1 MFTVVLCKPPAPS
14 NFPFCWRLTRM
25 TERPIDLSNYPSYQ
39 APKRQVF
46 SLRKLALMASVAAGL
61 GAAVY
66 GFGPS
71 QGPGDIFTSAA
82 HAQVNQEVRKVAQPT
97 GFADI
102 VERVK
107 PSVISV
113 KVAMGDKTAKD
124 DSADKDDS
132 PFQPGSP
139 MERFF
144 RRFGGP
150 DGLPPG
156 LRGGPR
162 GGGRGP
168 VTGQGSGFFI
178 SADGFAVTNNHV
190 VDGAD
195 KVEVTTDDGK
205 TYSAKVIG
213 TDPRTDLALIKV
225 SGRTDFPFAKLSDTK
240 PRIGDWVLAVGNPF
254 GLGGTVTA
262 GIVSASGRDI
272 GSGPY
277 DDFIQIDAPVNK
289 GNSGGPAFD
298 VSGEVMGVN
307 TAIYSPSGGS
317 VGIAFSIPASTVKN
331 VIAQLKDKGTV
342 SRGWIGVQI
351 QPVTSDIADSLGM
364 KKAEGALVAEPQ
376 ANGPA
381 AKAGIESG
389 DVITG
394 VNGEA
399 VKDAKELARTIGG
412 LAPGNAVKLNVL
424 HKGQEK
430 VINLTLGQLPNTI
443 EAKADLDKDT
453 GKSSRGTDVPK
464 LGMTVAPANSVA
476 GAGKEGVVVTEVD
489 PKSAAAERGFKEGDV
504 ILEVGGKTV
513 ASADDVRDAISAAR
527 TDNKNSVLMR
537 VKSGGSSRF
546 VAVPLA
552 KG

>member
-1 MFTVVLCKPPAPS
+1 
-14 NFPFCWRLTRM
+14 M
-25 TERPIDLSNYPSYQ
+25 TERPDDLTSFPSYR
-39 APKRQVF
+39 APRRSLF
-46 SLRKLALMASVAAGL
+46 SARKLALMASVVAGL
-61 GAAVY
+61 GIAAY
-66 GFGPS
+66 GLGP
-71 QGPGDIFTSAA
+71 QHAPADLFTSPA
-82 HAQVNQEVRKVAQPT
+82 HAQVNNEVRKVERPI

-113 KVAMGDKTAKD
+113 KVNIAQKLVKD
-124 DSADKDDS
+124 DSSSEDS

-162 GGGRGP
+162 GGGRAI
-168 VTGQGSGFFI
+168 TGQGSGFFI
-178 SADGFAVTNNHV
+178 SSDGYAVTNNHV

-195 KVEVTTDDGK
+195 KVEVTTDEGK

-225 SGRTDFPFAKLSDTK
+225 EGNSNFAFAKLSDSK

-272 GSGPY
+272 GNGPY

-298 VSGEVMGVN
+298 TDGEVMGVN

-317 VGIAFSIPASTVKN
+317 VGIAFSIPANTVKS
-331 VIAQLKDKGTV
+331 VVAQLKDKGTV

-351 QPVTSDIADSLGM
+351 QPVTSDIADSLGL

-389 DVITG
+389 DVITA
-394 VNGEA
+394 VNGEP
-399 VKDAKELARTIGG
+399 VKDARELARTIGG
-412 LAPGNAVKLNVL
+412 LSPGNSVKLNVL
-424 HKGQEK
+424 HKGQDK
-430 VINLTLGQLPNTI
+430 VVNLTLGQLPNTQ
-443 EAKADLDKDT
+443 EAKADTDNDDKGGAT
-453 GKSSRGTDVPK
+453 RGTDVPR
-464 LGMTVAPANSVA
+464 LGLTVAPANSVA

-504 ILEVGGKTV
+504 ILEVAGKSVT
-513 ASADDVRDAISAAR
+513 SAGEVRDAITAAR
-527 TDNKNSVLMR
+527 NDNKNSVLMR

>member
-1 MFTVVLCKPPAPS
+1 
-14 NFPFCWRLTRM
+14 M
-25 TERPIDLSNYPSYQ
+25 TDRPTDLSSLPSY
-39 APKRQVF
+39 RQPWRGLF
-46 SLRKLALMASVAAGL
+46 SARKFALMASVVAGL
-61 GAAVY
+61 GVAAY
-66 GFGPS
+66 GLSP
-71 QGPGDIFTSAA
+71 QGAPLDLFSTSA
-82 HAQVNQEVRKVAQPT
+82 HAQVANEVSKVARPV

-113 KVAMGDKTAKD
+113 KVNIAEKVAKNDSD
-124 DSADKDDS
+124 DDT

-150 DGLPPG
+150 DGFPG
-156 LRGGPR
+156 AK
-162 GGGRGP
+162 GGRGR
-168 VTGQGSGFFI
+168 VVQGQGSGFFI

-213 TDPRTDLALIKV
+213 TDQRTDLALIKV
-225 SGRTDFPFAKLSDTK
+225 EGGSNFPFAKLADGK

-262 GIVSASGRDI
+262 GIVSAVGRDI
-272 GSGPY
+272 GNGPY

-298 VSGEVMGVN
+298 VDGNVVGVN

-317 VGIAFSIPASTVKN
+317 VGIAFSIPASTVKS
-331 VIAQLKDKGTV
+331 VIAQLKDNGSV

-351 QPVTSDIADSLGM
+351 QPVTQDIADSLGM

-376 ANGPA
+376 ADGPA
-381 AKAGIESG
+381 AKAGIRSG
-389 DVITG
+389 DVITS
-394 VNGEA
+394 VNGEPM
-399 VKDAKELARTIGG
+399 KDARELARTIGG
-412 LAPGNAVKLNVL
+412 LAPGASVKLNVL
-424 HKGQEK
+424 QKGQEK
-430 VINLTLGQLPNTI
+430 TISLTLGKLPNTI
-443 EAKADLDKDT
+443 EAKADT
-453 GKSSRGTDVPK
+453 GGDNSSPTRGADVPK
-464 LGMTVAPANSVA
+464 LGMTVAPASSVA

-489 PKSAAAERGFKEGDV
+489 PKSAAADRGFKEGDV
-504 ILEVGGKTV
+504 ILEVAGKSVT
-513 ASADDVRDAISAAR
+513 SAGDVREAINAAR
-527 TDNKNSVLMR
+527 NDNKNSVLMR
-537 VKSGGSSRF
+537 VKSGGQSRF

>member
-1 MFTVVLCKPPAPS
+1 MTDRPTDFTSL
-14 NFPFCWRLTRM
+14 
-25 TERPIDLSNYPSYQ
+25 PSYR
-39 APKRQVF
+39 APRRSLF
-46 SLRKLALMASVAAGL
+46 SARKFALMASVVAGL
-61 GAAVY
+61 GVASY
-66 GFGPS
+66 GLSPAPHSFDMFSTP
-71 QGPGDIFTSAA
+71 A
-82 HAQVNQEVRKVAQPT
+82 HAQVDKQVKQVAQPT

-113 KVAMGDKTAKD
+113 RVNIAEKVASKD
-124 DSADKDDS
+124 DSANKNDDDS

-144 RRFGGP
+144 KRFGGP
-150 DGLPPG
+150 DGMPPG
-156 LRGGPR
+156 MRGGPR
-162 GGGRGP
+162 GGGRGQ

-205 TYSAKVIG
+205 TYTAKVIG
-213 TDPRTDLALIKV
+213 TDARTDVALIKV
-225 SGRTDFPFAKLSDTK
+225 EGGSNFPFAKLSDSK

-272 GSGPY
+272 GNGPY

-298 VSGEVMGVN
+298 TSGEVMGVN

-317 VGIAFSIPASTVKN
+317 VGIAFSIPASTVKT
-331 VIAQLKDKGTV
+331 VIAQLKDKGSV

-351 QPVTSDIADSLGM
+351 QPVTADIADSLGL

-389 DVITG
+389 DVITS
-394 VNGEA
+394 VNGET
-399 VKDAKELARTIGG
+399 VKDARELARTIGG
-412 LAPGNAVKLNVL
+412 LAPGAAVKLNVL
-424 HKGQEK
+424 HKGK
-430 VINLTLGQLPNTI
+430 DTTVNITLGQLPNTL
-443 EAKADLDKDT
+443 EAKADTDNSDKLSP
-453 GKSSRGTDVPK
+453 KKGTDVPK
-464 LGMTVAPANSVA
+464 LGLTLAPADTVA
-476 GAGKEGVVVTEVD
+476 GAGKDGVVVTEVD

-504 ILEVGGKTV
+504 ILEVGGKSVTN
-513 ASADDVRDAISAAR
+513 AGDVRQALDAAR
-527 TDNKNSVLMR
+527 GDNKNSVLMR

>member
-1 MFTVVLCKPPAPS
+1 MTDRPA
-14 NFPFCWRLTRM
+14 
-25 TERPIDLSNYPSYQ
+25 DLSSLPSYQ
-39 APKRQVF
+39 APRRSLF
-46 SLRKLALMASVAAGL
+46 SARKFALMASVVAGL
-61 GAAVY
+61 GIAVY

-71 QGPGDIFTSAA
+71 HGPVDIFSSPA
-82 HAQVNQEVRKVAQPT
+82 HAQVNNEVRNVAQPV

-113 KVAMGDKTAKD
+113 KVNITEKVAKD
-124 DSADKDDS
+124 DSGNDDS

-156 LRGGPR
+156 LRGQR
-162 GGGRGP
+162 GHGA

-178 SADGFAVTNNHV
+178 SADGYAVTNNHV

-213 TDPRTDLALIKV
+213 TDARTDVALIKV
-225 SGRTDFPFAKLSDTK
+225 EGGSNFPFAKFSDAK

-272 GSGPY
+272 GNGPY

-289 GNSGGPAFD
+289 GNSGGPAFNTE
-298 VSGEVMGVN
+298 GEVMGVN

-317 VGIAFSIPASTVKN
+317 VGIAFSIPAPTVKN
-331 VIAQLKDKGTV
+331 VIAQLKEKGTV

-351 QPVTSDIADSLGM
+351 QPVTADIADSLGL

-389 DVITG
+389 DVITA
-394 VNGEA
+394 VNGDP
-399 VKDAKELARTIGG
+399 VKDARELARTIGG

-424 HKGQEK
+424 HKGQDK
-430 VINLTLGQLPNTI
+430 VVSLTLGQLPNTI
-443 EAKADLDKDT
+443 EAKADNDNGDKGGVT
-453 GKSSRGTDVPK
+453 RGTDVPK
-464 LGMTVAPANSVA
+464 LGLTVAPANSVA

-504 ILEVGGKTV
+504 ILEVAGKNVTN
-513 ASADDVRDAISAAR
+513 AGDVREAINAAHA
-527 TDNKNSVLMR
+527 DNKNSVLMR

-546 VAVPLA
+546 VAVPIA

>member
-1 MFTVVLCKPPAPS
+1 MTDRPDLLNQPS
-14 NFPFCWRLTRM
+14 H
-25 TERPIDLSNYPSYQ
+25 
-39 APKRQVF
+39 RQPRRSVF
-46 SLRKLALMASVAAGL
+46 SARKIALMASVVAGL

-66 GFGPS
+66 GFSPS
-71 QGPGDIFTSAA
+71 TSPADLFSSPA
-82 HAQVNQEVRKVAQPT
+82 HAQVNNEVRKVERPV

-113 KVAMGDKTAKD
+113 KVNIREKTASNDDGD
-124 DSADKDDS
+124 DSSS

-150 DGLPPG
+150 DGFPG
-156 LRGGPR
+156 LK
-162 GGGRGP
+162 GGRGR
-168 VTGQGSGFFI
+168 VVQGQGSGFFI
-178 SADGFAVTNNHV
+178 SADGYAVTNNHV

-195 KVEVTTDDGK
+195 KVEVTTDNGK

-213 TDPRTDLALIKV
+213 TDQRTDLALIKV
-225 SGRTDFPFAKLSDTK
+225 EGGSNFPFAKLADSK

-272 GSGPY
+272 GNGPY

-298 VSGEVMGVN
+298 TNGEVMGVN

-317 VGIAFSIPASTVKN
+317 VGIAFSIPANTVKS
-331 VIAQLKDKGTV
+331 VVAQLKEKGSV

-389 DVITG
+389 DVITA
-394 VNGEA
+394 VNGEP
-399 VKDAKELARTIGG
+399 VKDARELARTIGG
-412 LAPGNAVKLNVL
+412 MAPGASVKLNVL
-424 HKGQEK
+424 HKGEDK
-430 VINLTLGQLPNTI
+430 VVNLTLGQLPNTV
-443 EAKADLDKDT
+443 EAKADNDNDS
-453 GKSSRGTDVPK
+453 GKGARRGTDVPK

-504 ILEVGGKTV
+504 ILEVGGKSVST
-513 ASADDVRDAISAAR
+513 AGEVRDAITTAR
-527 TDNKNSVLMR
+527 DDHKNSVLMR
-537 VKSGGSSRF
+537 VKSGGQSRF
-546 VAVPLA
+546 VAVPIA

>member
-1 MFTVVLCKPPAPS
+1 
-14 NFPFCWRLTRM
+14 M
-25 TERPIDLSNYPSYQ
+25 TERPTDLSTLPSYR
-39 APKRQVF
+39 APRA
-46 SLRKLALMASVAAGL
+46 SLLLARKYALMASVVAGL
-61 GAAVY
+61 GVAAY
-66 GFGPS
+66 GLSPSSGPADLFAT
-71 QGPGDIFTSAA
+71 PA
-82 HAQVNQEVRKVAQPT
+82 HAQVNNEVRKVAQPV

-113 KVAMGDKTAKD
+113 KVNLNEKLAKD
-124 DSADKDDS
+124 DGDDDAS
-132 PFQPGSP
+132 PLQPGSP

-150 DGLPPG
+150 EGFPPG
-156 LRGGPR
+156 MRGGR
-162 GGGRGP
+162 GGGRAI
-168 VTGQGSGFFI
+168 TGQGSGFFI
-178 SADGFAVTNNHV
+178 SSDGYAVTNNHV
-190 VDGAD
+190 VDGAS
-195 KVEVTTDDGK
+195 KVEVTTDEGK
-205 TYSAKVIG
+205 TYTAQVIG
-213 TDPRTDLALIKV
+213 ADARTDLALIKV
-225 SGRTDFPFAKLSDTK
+225 EGGSNFPFAKLSDTK

-272 GSGPY
+272 GNGPY

-317 VGIAFSIPASTVKN
+317 VGIAFSIPAQTVKA
-331 VIAQLKDKGTV
+331 VVAQLKDKGSV

-351 QPVTSDIADSLGM
+351 QPVTADIADSLGL

-376 ANGPA
+376 ASGPA

-389 DVITG
+389 DVITL
-394 VNGEA
+394 VNGET
-399 VKDAKELARTIGG
+399 VKDARELARTIGG
-412 LAPGNAVKLNVL
+412 LPPGTAVKLNVI
-424 HKGQEK
+424 HKGQDK
-430 VINLTLGQLPNTI
+430 TINLTLGQLPNTV
-443 EAKADLDKDT
+443 EAKADLDKDDRGGVT
-453 GKSSRGTDVPK
+453 RGTDVPK

-476 GAGKEGVVVTEVD
+476 GAGKDGVVITEVD

-504 ILEVGGKTV
+504 ILEVAGKTV
-513 ASADDVRDAISAAR
+513 ATAGDVRDAIAAAR
-527 TDNKNSVLMR
+527 SDNKNSVLMR
-537 VKSGGSSRF
+537 VKSGGQSRF
-546 VAVPLA
+546 VAVPVA

>member
-1 MFTVVLCKPPAPS
+1 M
-14 NFPFCWRLTRM
+14 NDR
-25 TERPIDLSNYPSYQ
+25 IDLTNLPSY
-39 APKRQVF
+39 RQPRRSIF
-46 SLRKLALMASVAAGL
+46 SARKIALMASVIAGL
-61 GAAVY
+61 GIAVH
-66 GFGPS
+66 GFSPS
-71 QGPGDIFTSAA
+71 TSPADLFSSPA
-82 HAQVNQEVRKVAQPT
+82 HAQVNNEVRKVERPI

-113 KVAMGDKTAKD
+113 KVNMKEKTASND
-124 DSADKDDS
+124 DGDDAQS

-150 DGLPPG
+150 DGVPG
-156 LRGGPR
+156 LKG
-162 GGGRGP
+162 GGGRGR
-168 VTGQGSGFFI
+168 VVQGQGSGFFI

-195 KVEVTTDDGK
+195 KVEITTDDGK
-205 TYSAKVIG
+205 TYTAKVIG
-213 TDPRTDLALIKV
+213 TDQRTDLALIKV
-225 SGRTDFPFAKLSDTK
+225 EGSSNFPFAKLADGK

-272 GSGPY
+272 GNGPY

-298 VSGEVMGVN
+298 TNGEVMGVN

-317 VGIAFSIPASTVKN
+317 VGIAFSIPASTVKS
-331 VIAQLKDKGTV
+331 VVAQLKDKGSV

-351 QPVTSDIADSLGM
+351 QPVTSEIADSLGM

-389 DVITG
+389 DVITS

-399 VKDAKELARTIGG
+399 VKDAR
-412 LAPGNAVKLNVL
+412 
-424 HKGQEK
+424 
-430 VINLTLGQLPNTI
+430 
-443 EAKADLDKDT
+443 
-453 GKSSRGTDVPK
+453 
-464 LGMTVAPANSVA
+464 
-476 GAGKEGVVVTEVD
+476 
-489 PKSAAAERGFKEGDV
+489 
-504 ILEVGGKTV
+504 
-513 ASADDVRDAISAAR
+513 
-527 TDNKNSVLMR
+527 
-537 VKSGGSSRF
+537 
-546 VAVPLA
+546 
-552 KG
+552 

>member
-1 MFTVVLCKPPAPS
+1 
-14 NFPFCWRLTRM
+14 M
-25 TERPIDLSNYPSYQ
+25 TDRPTDLSSLPSYR
-39 APKRQVF
+39 APRRSLF
-46 SLRKLALMASVAAGL
+46 SARKFALMASVVAGL
-61 GAAVY
+61 GIAGY
-66 GFGPS
+66 GLSPAPHDVFS
-71 QGPGDIFTSAA
+71 STAY
-82 HAQVNQEVRKVAQPT
+82 AQVDKQVKQQVAQPT

-113 KVAMGDKTAKD
+113 RVNIAEKLARD
-124 DSADKDDS
+124 DSANKSDDDS

-144 RRFGGP
+144 KRFGGP

-162 GGGRGP
+162 GNNRGQ

-178 SADGFAVTNNHV
+178 SPDGYAVTNNHV

-205 TYSAKVIG
+205 VYKAKVIG
-213 TDPRTDLALIKV
+213 TDARTDVALIKV
-225 SGRTDFPFAKLSDTK
+225 EGGSNFPFAKLSDSK

-298 VSGEVMGVN
+298 TSGEVMGVN

-317 VGIAFSIPASTVKN
+317 VGIAFSIPASTVKT
-331 VIAQLKDKGTV
+331 VIAQLKDKGSV

-351 QPVTSDIADSLGM
+351 QPVTSEIADSLGL

-389 DVITG
+389 DVITS
-394 VNGEA
+394 VNGET
-399 VKDAKELARTIGG
+399 VKDARELARTIGA
-412 LAPGNAVKLNVL
+412 LAPGAAVKLNVL
-424 HKGQEK
+424 HKGQDK
-430 VINLTLGQLPNTI
+430 VVNLTLGQLPNSL
-443 EAKADLDKDT
+443 EAKADTDNSDKLT
-453 GKSSRGTDVPK
+453 PKRGTDVPK
-464 LGMTVAPANSVA
+464 LGLTLAPADTVA
-476 GAGKEGVVVTEVD
+476 GAGKDGVVVTEVD

-504 ILEVGGKTV
+504 ILEVAGKSVT
-513 ASADDVRDAISAAR
+513 SAGDVRQALDAAR

>member
-1 MFTVVLCKPPAPS
+1 
-14 NFPFCWRLTRM
+14 M
-25 TERPIDLSNYPSYQ
+25 TDRPDLSSLPSYKS
-39 APKRQVF
+39 PRRSLF
-46 SLRKLALMASVAAGL
+46 SARKFALMASVMAGL
-61 GAAVY
+61 GVAAY
-66 GFGPS
+66 GIGPS
-71 QGPGDIFTSAA
+71 HGPIDIFSSAA
-82 HAQVNQEVRKVAQPT
+82 HAQVNNEVRKVERPI

-113 KVAMGDKTAKD
+113 KVNINEKLAKD
-124 DSADKDDS
+124 DTSSNEDS

-150 DGLPPG
+150 DGMPRGMP
-156 LRGGPR
+156 GGPR
-162 GGGRGP
+162 GGGRA

-205 TYSAKVIG
+205 IYKAKVIG
-213 TDPRTDLALIKV
+213 TDARTDLALIKV
-225 SGRTDFPFAKLSDTK
+225 EGASNLPFAKLSEGK

-272 GSGPY
+272 GNGPY

-289 GNSGGPAFD
+289 GNSGGPAFNTE
-298 VSGEVMGVN
+298 GEVMGVN

-317 VGIAFSIPASTVKN
+317 VGIAFAIPASTVKS
-331 VIAQLKDKGTV
+331 VIAQLQDKGSV

-351 QPVTSDIADSLGM
+351 QPVTPDIADSLGL

-381 AKAGIESG
+381 AKAGVESG
-389 DVITG
+389 DVITA
-394 VNGEA
+394 VNGET
-399 VKDAKELARTIGG
+399 VKDARELARTIGA
-412 LAPGNAVKLNVL
+412 LAPGKAVKLNVL
-424 HKGQEK
+424 HKGQDK
-430 VINLTLGQLPNTI
+430 VINLTLGQLPNSQ
-443 EAKADLDKDT
+443 EAKADTDNSDKSAPT
-453 GKSSRGTDVPK
+453 RGTDVPK
-464 LGMTVAPANSVA
+464 LGLTLAPANSVA
-476 GAGKEGVVVTEVD
+476 GAGKDGVVVTEVD

-504 ILEVGGKTV
+504 ILEVAGKTV
-513 ASADDVRDAISAAR
+513 ANADEVREVINAAR

-537 VKSGGSSRF
+537 VKSGTSSRF

>member
-1 MFTVVLCKPPAPS
+1 
-14 NFPFCWRLTRM
+14 M
-25 TERPIDLSNYPSYQ
+25 TDRPTDLSSLPSYR
-39 APKRQVF
+39 APRRSLF
-46 SLRKLALMASVAAGL
+46 SARKFALMASVVAGL
-61 GAAVY
+61 GVAVY
-66 GFGPS
+66 GFSPVPHS
-71 QGPGDIFTSAA
+71 FDVFSSPAY
-82 HAQVNQEVRKVAQPT
+82 AQVDKQVKQVAQPT

-113 KVAMGDKTAKD
+113 RVNIAEKVSKD
-124 DSADKDDS
+124 DSANKNDDDS

-144 RRFGGP
+144 KRFGGP
-150 DGLPPG
+150 DGMPPG
-156 LRGGPR
+156 MRGGPR
-162 GGGRGP
+162 GGRGQ

-178 SADGFAVTNNHV
+178 SADGYAVTNNHV

-205 TYSAKVIG
+205 VFKAKVIG
-213 TDPRTDLALIKV
+213 TDARTDVALIKV
-225 SGRTDFPFAKLSDTK
+225 EGGSNFPFAKLSDTK

-272 GSGPY
+272 GNGPY

-298 VSGEVMGVN
+298 TSGEVMGVN

-317 VGIAFSIPASTVKN
+317 VGIAFSIPASTVKT
-331 VIAQLKDKGTV
+331 VIAQLKDKGSV

-351 QPVTSDIADSLGM
+351 QPVTADIADSLGL

-389 DVITG
+389 DVITS
-394 VNGEA
+394 VNGET
-399 VKDAKELARTIGG
+399 VKDARELARTIGS
-412 LAPGNAVKLNVL
+412 LAPGAAVKLNVL
-424 HKGQEK
+424 HKGQDK
-430 VINLTLGQLPNTI
+430 VVNLTLGQLPNSL
-443 EAKADLDKDT
+443 EAKADTDNNSDK
-453 GKSSRGTDVPK
+453 GSLKRGTDVPK
-464 LGMTVAPANSVA
+464 LGLTLAPADTVA
-476 GAGKEGVVVTEVD
+476 GAGKDGVVVTEVD

-504 ILEVGGKTV
+504 ILEVAGKSVT
-513 ASADDVRDAISAAR
+513 SAGDVRQALDAAR
-527 TDNKNSVLMR
+527 GDNKNSVLMR

>member
-1 MFTVVLCKPPAPS
+1 MEILY
-14 NFPFCWRLTRM
+14 
-25 TERPIDLSNYPSYQ
+25 ERTPHRS
-39 APKRQVF
+39 F
-46 SLRKLALMASVAAGL
+46 VAAL
-61 GAAVY
+61 LPAAPPFAVV
-66 GFGPS
+66 G
-71 QGPGDIFTSAA
+71 
-82 HAQVNQEVRKVAQPT
+82 AQVRVDGVGCRW
-97 GFADI
+97 ADI

-113 KVAMGDKTAKD
+113 KVNISEKLAKD
-124 DSADKDDS
+124 DSSNSEDS

-162 GGGRGP
+162 GGGRAL
-168 VTGQGSGFFI
+168 TGQGSGFFI
-178 SADGFAVTNNHV
+178 SPDGYAVTNNHV
-190 VDGAD
+190 VDGSD

-205 TYSAKVIG
+205 TYTAKVIG
-213 TDPRTDLALIKV
+213 TDARTDIALIKV
-225 SGRTDFPFAKLSDTK
+225 EGSSNFPFAKLSDGK

-289 GNSGGPAFD
+289 GNSGGPAFNTE
-298 VSGEVMGVN
+298 GEVMGVN

-317 VGIAFSIPASTVKN
+317 VGIAFSIPATTVKN
-331 VIAQLKDKGTV
+331 VVAQLKDKGTV

-351 QPVTSDIADSLGM
+351 QPVTSDIADSLGL

-389 DVITG
+389 DVITA
-394 VNGEA
+394 VNGEP
-399 VKDAKELARTIGG
+399 VKDARELARTIGS
-412 LAPGNAVKLNVL
+412 LPPGNSVKLNVL
-424 HKGQEK
+424 HKGQDK
-430 VINLTLGQLPNTI
+430 VVNLTLGQLPNSV
-443 EAKADLDKDT
+443 EAKADT
-453 GKSSRGTDVPK
+453 GKGDDQGSTVPRGTDVPK
-464 LGMTVAPANSVA
+464 LGLTVAPANSVA
-476 GAGKEGVVVTEVD
+476 GAGKDGVVVTEVD

-504 ILEVGGKTV
+504 ILEVAGKNVT
-513 ASADDVRDAISAAR
+513 SAGDVREAIDAAR

-546 VAVPLA
+546 VAIPLA